1 MEIPTKEVEVYRNQV
16 SDLEIKANEL
26 SITSPEENAIAIEF
40 KAKIDKT
47 GKDIKAKKES
57 ITKPINASLRMI
69 RELFA
74 PLESMFENAD
84 TIVGNKLLA
93 YKRKVEEETRK
104 KEAQLAARV
113 EKGTMKIETV
123 ERKIAELP
131 KIQKTTHTSAGQ
143 VQFRKV
149 PMMRIID
156 EKLIPDKY
164 WVIDM
169 VALRK
174 DVVGGEIVAGAERY
188 YEERV

>member
-1 MEIPTKEVEVYRNQV
+1 MEIPTKEVEVYRSQL

-26 SITSPEENAIAIEF
+26 SIASPEENAIALEF

-47 GKDIKAKKES
+47 GKEIKARKEA

-74 PLESMFENAD
+74 PLEDMFNNAD
-84 TIVGNKLLA
+84 TIVGGKLLA
-93 YKRKVEEETRK
+93 YKRKVEEEVRRK
-104 KEAQLAARV
+104 EEQLAARA

-123 ERKIAELP
+123 EKKIAELP
-131 KIQKTTHTSAGQ
+131 KIQKTTHTSSGQ

-149 PMMRIID
+149 PMMRITD

-174 DVVGGEIVAGAERY
+174 DVIGGETVPGAEKY